1 MDNDLQVIEQ
11 WIGDLLARLDS
22 KEQARVNRAVGIALR
37 RSQAQ
42 RIASQQNPDGS
53 AYEPRKQSKN
63 FRGKKG
69 KIRRKGMFT
78 KLRTQKYLK
87 ATSTASE
94 ISVGFRGRAAVIALV
109 HQYAKDSRYKN
120 TTFKMPMRKLLG
132 LTEEELEQ
140 ISNAFLNQ
148 LAGK

>member
-1 MDNDLQVIEQ
+1 MDNDLQAIEQ

-22 KEQARVNRAVGIALR
+22 KEQVRVNRAVGIALR

-63 FRGKKG
+63 FRDKKG

>member
-1 MDNDLQVIEQ
+1 MDNDLQLIEQ

-22 KEQARVNRAVGIALR
+22 REQAKVNRAVGVVLR

-94 ISVGFRGRAAVIALV
+94 ISVGFRARGAVIALV
-109 HQYAKDSRYKN
+109 HQYGKESKNKN

-140 ISNAFLNQ
+140 ISNAFLSQ

>member
-1 MDNDLQVIEQ
+1 MDNDLQLIEQ

-22 KEQARVNRAVGIALR
+22 RERAKVNRAVGVVLR

-94 ISVGFRGRAAVIALV
+94 ISVGFRARGAVIALV
-109 HQYAKDSRYKN
+109 HQYGKESKNKN

-140 ISNAFLNQ
+140 ISNAFLSQ

>member
-22 KEQARVNRAVGIALR
+22 KEQARVNRAVGIELR

-42 RIASQQNPDGS
+42 RIANQQNPDGS
-53 AYEPRKQSKN
+53 AYEPRKRFKN
-63 FRGKKG
+63 LRGKKG
-69 KIRRKGMFT
+69 AIRRKGMFT

-87 ATSTASE
+87 GTSTASE
-94 ISVGFRGRAAVIALV
+94 ISVGFRGRAAIIALE
-109 HQYAKDSRYKN
+109 HQYGMDSRYKN
-120 TTFKMPMRKLLG
+120 QTFKMPVRKLLG
-132 LTEEELEQ
+132 LTQAELEQ
-140 ISNAFLNQ
+140 IRDAFLTQ